1 MDQSATKLWGECLDI
16 IKNRVP
22 DQTYETWFKPI
33 KPVHVVEEKLTVEV
47 PSQFFYEWIE
57 NHYKELLGSVLKQ
70 VTSNG
75 MKLAYS
81 VVFSEE
87 SETPVPPAAR
97 PKQPY
102 SGGATNRR
110 QQVDS
115 YLNERY
121 TFENFVQG
129 DNNEFA
135 RAAALAIAEAP
146 GGTSFNPLV
155 IYGGV
160 GLGKTHLAQAIG
172 NKSLADRTARRVL
185 YTSSEKFTL
194 EFINSIKNNKT
205 TEFSEQYRNV
215 DLLLVDDVQ
224 FFQKKESTQEQFFHT
239 FNALYQ
245 SGKQIVLTSDRAPK
259 ELSGMEERLL
269 SRFQA
274 GLIADIQ
281 PPDLETRIAILQHK
295 AQEDGIEIGYDILE
309 FLAANITSN
318 VRELEGS
325 LIRLLALSSLSN
337 TDITIDLAKKVL
349 RETIGKSFSNTVS
362 IDDIQNTTGEVM
374 GVTESEIIGKGRK
387 MEVALARQVAM
398 YLCRDMTSS
407 SLKTI
412 GLHFGGRD
420 HSTVV
425 HACKVIDEKMAEDSA
440 LRNQIKSIKHKIE
453 ISQF

>member
-1 MDQSATKLWGECLDI
+1 MDQTATKLWGECLDI
-16 IKNRVP
+16 IKSRVP

-33 KPVHVVEEKLTVEV
+33 KPVHVEGEKLTVEV
-47 PSQFFYEWIE
+47 PSEFFYEWIE

-87 SETPVPPAAR
+87 SENPVPSAAR
-97 PKQPY
+97 PQQSY
-102 SGGATNRR
+102 TNGATNRR

-121 TFENFVQG
+121 TFENFVKG

-425 HACKVIDEKMAEDSA
+425 HACKVIDEKMAEDNA

>member
-1 MDQSATKLWGECLDI
+1 
-16 IKNRVP
+16 
-22 DQTYETWFKPI
+22 
-33 KPVHVVEEKLTVEV
+33 
-47 PSQFFYEWIE
+47 
-57 NHYKELLGSVLKQ
+57 
-70 VTSNG
+70 
-75 MKLAYS
+75 
-81 VVFSEE
+81 
-87 SETPVPPAAR
+87 
-97 PKQPY
+97 
-102 SGGATNRR
+102 
-110 QQVDS
+110 
-115 YLNERY
+115 
-121 TFENFVQG
+121 
-129 DNNEFA
+129 
-135 RAAALAIAEAP
+135 
-146 GGTSFNPLV
+146 
-155 IYGGV
+155 
-160 GLGKTHLAQAIG
+160 
-172 NKSLADRTARRVL
+172 
-185 YTSSEKFTL
+185 
-194 EFINSIKNNKT
+194 
-205 TEFSEQYRNV
+205 
-215 DLLLVDDVQ
+215 
-224 FFQKKESTQEQFFHT
+224 
-239 FNALYQ
+239 
-245 SGKQIVLTSDRAPK
+245 
-259 ELSGMEERLL
+259 MEERLL